1 MFHPSPLTQPA
12 IRSEARRAMAATLPE
27 RIGVALLAAA
37 REAFTDAVVLTATMS
52 ATLVIVAAT
61 VTATVLRDVR
71 SDAPSTGEGT
81 P

>member
-1 MFHPSPLTQPA
+1 
-12 IRSEARRAMAATLPE
+12 LPE

-37 REAFTDAVVLTATMS
+37 RETFTDAVVLTATVS
-52 ATLVIVAAT
+52 ALVIVAAT
-61 VTATVLRDVR
+61 VTATVLPDVR